1 MGTLAIFKPKAEG
14 KVATKDQCAVSGCGK
29 PSERHF
35 ARGKVEAALS
45 NERILPT
52 AGSAGLC
59 REHYRA
65 FKKATK
71 EDRELDRQSWSR

>member
-1 MGTLAIFKPKAEG
+1 MVALLRRKPQEG
-14 KVATKDQCAVSGCGK
+14 LPPKDQCAVADCEN
-29 PSERHF
+29 PAERHF

-45 NERILPT
+45 ETKLRT
-52 AGSAGLC
+52 GRGSAGLC

-71 EDRELDRQSWSR
+71 DDRKLDRAAW